1 MSLSDVYIDKKLPEG
16 KKSRQERPEKY
27 YWFEHAER
35 NSIYNAA
42 RSNPSIENKFIGDTS
57 ILGNLEKMAS
67 DNYIKI
73 FQGSFI
79 ESNRLVVELKNINIS
94 PIVKN
99 EMESARLAGF
109 GSANLN
115 SICLFI

>member
-1 MSLSDVYIDKKLPEG
+1 
-16 KKSRQERPEKY
+16 
-27 YWFEHAER
+27 
-35 NSIYNAA
+35 
-42 RSNPSIENKFIGDTS
+42 
-57 ILGNLEKMAS
+57 MAS

-79 ESNRLVVELKNINIS
+79 ESNRLVDELKKINIF
-94 PIVKN
+94 PIAKN

-115 SICLFI
+115 SICLYVFKDEVKKTNNLLIKLRIQLIS

>member
-1 MSLSDVYIDKKLPEG
+1 
-16 KKSRQERPEKY
+16 
-27 YWFEHAER
+27 
-35 NSIYNAA
+35 
-42 RSNPSIENKFIGDTS
+42 
-57 ILGNLEKMAS
+57 MAS

-79 ESNRLVVELKNINIS
+79 ESNMLVDELKKINIF

-115 SICLFI
+115 SICLYVFKDELKKTNDLLIELRIQLIS

>member
-1 MSLSDVYIDKKLPEG
+1 
-16 KKSRQERPEKY
+16 
-27 YWFEHAER
+27 
-35 NSIYNAA
+35 
-42 RSNPSIENKFIGDTS
+42 
-57 ILGNLEKMAS
+57 MAS

-79 ESNRLVVELKNINIS
+79 ESNRLVVELRNINIS
-94 PIVKN
+94 PIIKN

-115 SICLFI
+115 SICLYVFKDEVRKTNDLLIKLGIQLIS

>member
-1 MSLSDVYIDKKLPEG
+1 
-16 KKSRQERPEKY
+16 
-27 YWFEHAER
+27 
-35 NSIYNAA
+35 
-42 RSNPSIENKFIGDTS
+42 
-57 ILGNLEKMAS
+57 MAS

-94 PIVKN
+94 PIIKN

-115 SICLFI
+115 SICLYVFKDEVRKTNDLLIKLRIQLIS

>member
-1 MSLSDVYIDKKLPEG
+1 
-16 KKSRQERPEKY
+16 
-27 YWFEHAER
+27 
-35 NSIYNAA
+35 
-42 RSNPSIENKFIGDTS
+42 
-57 ILGNLEKMAS
+57 MAS

-94 PIVKN
+94 PIIKN

-109 GSANLN
+109 GSANIN
-115 SICLFI
+115 SICLYVFKDEVRKTNDLLIKLRIQLIS

>member
-1 MSLSDVYIDKKLPEG
+1 
-16 KKSRQERPEKY
+16 
-27 YWFEHAER
+27 
-35 NSIYNAA
+35 
-42 RSNPSIENKFIGDTS
+42 
-57 ILGNLEKMAS
+57 MAS

-109 GSANLN
+109 GSANIN
-115 SICLFI
+115 SICLYVFKDEVRKTNDLLIKLGIQLIS

>member
-1 MSLSDVYIDKKLPEG
+1 
-16 KKSRQERPEKY
+16 
-27 YWFEHAER
+27 
-35 NSIYNAA
+35 
-42 RSNPSIENKFIGDTS
+42 
-57 ILGNLEKMAS
+57 MAS

-115 SICLFI
+115 SICLYVFKDEVKKTNDLLIKLRIQLIS

>member
-1 MSLSDVYIDKKLPEG
+1 
-16 KKSRQERPEKY
+16 
-27 YWFEHAER
+27 
-35 NSIYNAA
+35 
-42 RSNPSIENKFIGDTS
+42 
-57 ILGNLEKMAS
+57 MAS

-79 ESNRLVVELKNINIS
+79 ESNMLVDELKKINIF

-115 SICLFI
+115 SICLYVFKDEVKKTNDLLIELRIKLIS

>member
-1 MSLSDVYIDKKLPEG
+1 
-16 KKSRQERPEKY
+16 
-27 YWFEHAER
+27 
-35 NSIYNAA
+35 
-42 RSNPSIENKFIGDTS
+42 
-57 ILGNLEKMAS
+57 MAS

-79 ESNRLVVELKNINIS
+79 ESNMLVDELKKINIF
-94 PIVKN
+94 PIVKS

-115 SICLFI
+115 SICLYVFKDEVKKTNDLLIELRIKLIS

>member
-1 MSLSDVYIDKKLPEG
+1 
-16 KKSRQERPEKY
+16 
-27 YWFEHAER
+27 
-35 NSIYNAA
+35 
-42 RSNPSIENKFIGDTS
+42 
-57 ILGNLEKMAS
+57 MAS

-94 PIVKN
+94 PIIKN

-115 SICLFI
+115 SICLYVFKDEVRKTNDLLIKLGIQLIS

>member
-1 MSLSDVYIDKKLPEG
+1 
-16 KKSRQERPEKY
+16 
-27 YWFEHAER
+27 
-35 NSIYNAA
+35 
-42 RSNPSIENKFIGDTS
+42 
-57 ILGNLEKMAS
+57 MAS

-79 ESNRLVVELKNINIS
+79 ESNRLVDELKKINIF

-109 GSANLN
+109 GSATLN
-115 SICLFI
+115 SICLYVFKDEVKKTNNLLIKLRIQLIS

>member
-1 MSLSDVYIDKKLPEG
+1 
-16 KKSRQERPEKY
+16 
-27 YWFEHAER
+27 
-35 NSIYNAA
+35 
-42 RSNPSIENKFIGDTS
+42 
-57 ILGNLEKMAS
+57 MAS
-67 DNYIKI
+67 DNYKKI

-109 GSANLN
+109 GSTNLN
-115 SICLFI
+115 SICLYVFKDEVKKTNDLLIKLRIQLIS

>member
-1 MSLSDVYIDKKLPEG
+1 
-16 KKSRQERPEKY
+16 
-27 YWFEHAER
+27 
-35 NSIYNAA
+35 
-42 RSNPSIENKFIGDTS
+42 
-57 ILGNLEKMAS
+57 MAS

-109 GSANLN
+109 GSANIN
-115 SICLFI
+115 SICLYVFKDEVRKTNDLLIKLRIQLIS